1 LQCFALNSSGNVVW
15 RSTGDGG
22 VYSSPV
28 IVDVNKDGVLD
39 VIYGSKFDQKLYVLR
54 GDTGAKIWS
63 YTLSHQIDASP
74 AVADVDGDGVMDIV
88 LGDKNGKV
96 YALSGPEA

>member
-1 LQCFALNSSGNVVW
+1 
-15 RSTGDGG
+15 
-22 VYSSPV
+22 
-28 IVDVNKDGVLD
+28 LD

-96 YALSGPEA
+96 YALSGPEAKNKAKDFLLNPQMQTGSEA